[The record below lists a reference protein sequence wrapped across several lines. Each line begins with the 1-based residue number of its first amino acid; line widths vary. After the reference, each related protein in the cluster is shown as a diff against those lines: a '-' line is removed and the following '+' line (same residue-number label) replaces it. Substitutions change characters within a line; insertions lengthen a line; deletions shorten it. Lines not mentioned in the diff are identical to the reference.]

1 MERLWGGPSAKG
13 KCSQMSL
20 PLRIDSTPPGLPDP
34 AVTPEEPAG
43 ESFRYVA
50 KVGLGGLTAAW
61 WVSPWQPAGFVRL
74 IEEPATAPRREM
86 IARAEAVQG
95 YRRPGTIDTML
106 KMLSVN
112 G

>member
-1 MERLWGGPSAKG
+1 MGTTVCKGEMLVDELAFEDRLYPSWSARS
-13 KCSQMSL
+13 CSNAEG
-20 PLRIDSTPPGLPDP
+20 TG
-34 AVTPEEPAG
+34 G
-43 ESFRYVA
+43 ESFRHVA
-50 KVGLGGLTAAW
+50 KEGLGGLTAVW

-74 IEEPATAPRREM
+74 IEEPATAPRTEM